1 MIDISKLN
9 ALRKNILS
17 KGFSLD
23 CKTIHIGCDNCPLCA
38 TNSGFNI
45 SCLTYLYEICGDV
58 SKEWIV
64 NNSKK
69 YGSNCLTIR
78 NYANMLLKKI
88 HRNIIK
94 V

>member
-23 CKTIHIGCDNCPLCA
+23 CKRTHIGCDNCPLYA

-45 SCLTYLYEICGDV
+45 SCLTYLHEIC
-58 SKEWIV
+58 SNSEQWII

-69 YGSNCLTIR
+69 YESYCLTIR
-78 NYANMLLKKI
+78 NYTDILLKKSY
-88 HRNIIK
+88 RNIK